1 MLSKEPGLASAGAV
15 LWPSTQLKGPEI
27 QEVAE
32 LLAILAS
39 SLLWRQ
45 ECPV

>member
-27 QEVAE
+27 QVVAE
-32 LLAILAS
+32 LAILAS